1 MILIIKHID
10 IEGAGTL
17 EDFFG
22 NAGRS
27 VSVINVSAGV
37 RLPETLAGVEAVV
50 CLGGPMNV
58 YEEDKHPFLI
68 KENSILK
75 KALARRIP
83 VLGICLGAQLLAKA
97 CGARVSKSPV
107 KEIGWYKILQTP
119 DAKHDR
125 LFSGLKEELS
135 VFEWHEDTFELPVGG
150 ILLAEG
156 SACRN
161 QAFRVGDNAYGIQFH
176 IEVTPEMIETWIS
189 HYTKDGHPSQ
199 AAAVEML
206 RKSREDNN
214 QFYRQARKIYLNFA
228 EIIGV
233 SRAL

>member
-1 MILIIKHID
+1 MIKHIG
-10 IEGAGTL
+10 IEGAGTF
-17 EDFFG
+17 EDFFL
-22 NAGRS
+22 AEADWKTS
-27 VSVINVSAGV
+27 IVDLSAGEH
-37 RLPETLAGVEAVV
+37 LPETLAGVEAVV

-75 KALARRIP
+75 EALARRIP

-125 LFSGLKEELS
+125 LFSGLREELS
-135 VFEWHEDTFELPVGG
+135 VFEWHEDTFELPAGG

-156 SACRN
+156 STCRN
-161 QAFRVGDNAYGIQFH
+161 QAFRIGDNAYGIQFH

-189 HYTKDGHPSQ
+189 HYTKDGQPSQ
-199 AAAVEML
+199 AAAFEML
-206 RKSREDNN
+206 RKSRENNN
-214 QFYRQARKIYLNFA
+214 QFYRQARKIYLNFS
-228 EIIGV
+228 EMIGV
-233 SRAL
+233 PRAL